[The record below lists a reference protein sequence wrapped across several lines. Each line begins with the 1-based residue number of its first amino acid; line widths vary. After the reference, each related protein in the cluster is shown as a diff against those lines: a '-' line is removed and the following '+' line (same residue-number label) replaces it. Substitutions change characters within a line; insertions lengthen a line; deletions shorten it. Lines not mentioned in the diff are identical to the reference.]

1 MKERNMKKIDVLTAE
16 VTRWVSVAQALD
28 EKHGVAL
35 ACAEAASKPAPG
47 ALERALSGASDD
59 ATRHAA
65 QASLEAKA
73 RADELGVAASEA
85 RQKLAQARA
94 ALAQAESVVAL
105 ARCKVLARD
114 VADLAAAIGTQTQA
128 LMSTLAAHLAPTP
141 DLPAAALFYLI
152 YAIGL
157 TALVLRPN
165 ETMASWQSALWRGAI
180 FGLVAYATYDLTNQ
194 ATLSNWPWS
203 LTVIDMAW
211 GTTLSGLSAAVAAA
225 TSRWIEN
232 R

>member
-1 MKERNMKKIDVLTAE
+1 MTPIWRFARTAAITL
-16 VTRWVSVAQALD
+16 VCLLALD
-28 EKHGVAL
+28 VPWLVSTTEPL
-35 ACAEAASKPAPG
+35 YRPA
-47 ALERALSGASDD
+47 
-59 ATRHAA
+59 
-65 QASLEAKA
+65 
-73 RADELGVAASEA
+73 
-85 RQKLAQARA
+85 
-94 ALAQAESVVAL
+94 
-105 ARCKVLARD
+105 
-114 VADLAAAIGTQTQA
+114 
-128 LMSTLAAHLAPTP
+128 LAAHLAPTP